1 MGSVGN
7 SGVIPIVYLW
17 SRGMS
22 ALYLPPLTWKFLP
35 QDVCPAPSLSVTLFS
50 SQQHIIL
57 IVFSYCLPYNRFHTF
72 VVNLIVHLQLCRN
85 SGALDLCWG
94 FIPLSGAPFL

>member
-22 ALYLPPLTWKFLP
+22 ALYLPSLTWKFLP
-35 QDVCPAPSLSVTLFS
+35 QNVCPAPSLSVTPFS
-50 SQQHIIL
+50 SQQCIIL

-72 VVNLIVHLQLCRN
+72 VGNLIVHLHFAETV
-85 SGALDLCWG
+85 G
-94 FIPLSGAPFL
+94 P